1 MKLPA
6 QLESLF
12 ARFDRLTV
20 RERVL
25 VCAALLAAVVMT
37 WMIAIE
43 DPLASK
49 LRSVNSELTA
59 LQDSLN
65 SDAAMSGAESDPAVA
80 ARKKAKELQAKLD
93 DLNKE
98 LASKAAG
105 LIPPERMVQV
115 IHDVLSHQRGLTLV
129 SLHNKPVTSLVT
141 AVPTPEPAPPSAADE
156 STEGEPAAADS
167 ATAPVPVD
175 AGPYMHPVE
184 IVIEGSYLD
193 VLEYLRALEALPWH
207 FYWKVLEL
215 NSGTYPL
222 NRVRIELS
230 TLSMDKE
237 WLGV

>member
-1 MKLPA
+1 MKMPA

-12 ARFDRLTV
+12 ARFDRLTI

-25 VCAALLAAVVMT
+25 VCAAALAAVVMS
-37 WMIAIE
+37 WMIGIQ
-43 DPLASK
+43 DPLAAK
-49 LRSVNSELTA
+49 LRSLNSELA
-59 LQDSLN
+59 SLQDSLN
-65 SDAAMSGAESDPAVA
+65 SDPSMSATATDPVVVA
-80 ARKKAKELQAKLD
+80 RHKAKELQAKLD

-115 IHDVLSHQRGLTLV
+115 IHDVLSHQKGLTLV
-129 SLHNKPVTSLVT
+129 SLHNKAVMSLVSE
-141 AVPTPEPAPPSAADE
+141 APAPAPSAGDSAEADAN
-156 STEGEPAAADS
+156 TAPAA
-167 ATAPVPVD
+167 PVD
-175 AGPYMHPVE
+175 IGPYVHPVE

-193 VLEYLRALEALPWH
+193 VLQYLQALETLPWH

-215 NSGTYPL
+215 NAGTYPL

>member
-1 MKLPA
+1 MKMPA

-12 ARFDRLTV
+12 ARFDRLTI

-25 VCAALLAAVVMT
+25 VCAAVLAAVVMS
-37 WMIAIE
+37 WMIGIQ
-43 DPLASK
+43 DPLSAK
-49 LRSVNSELTA
+49 VR
-59 LQDSLN
+59 SLN
-65 SDAAMSGAESDPAVA
+65 SEVATLQDTLNSNASMSGDATDPAVV
-80 ARKKAKELQAKLD
+80 ARHKAKDLQAKLD

-105 LIPPERMVQV
+105 LIPPERMVQL
-115 IHDVLSHQRGLTLV
+115 IHDVLSRQRGLTLV
-129 SLHNKPVTSLVT
+129 SLHNKPVMSLVSE
-141 AVPTPEPAPPSAADE
+141 VPAPAA
-156 STEGEPAAADS
+156 PATDGTDADAN
-167 ATAPVPVD
+167 ATPPAPVD
-175 AGPYMHPVE
+175 AGPYVHPVE

-193 VLEYLRALEALPWH
+193 VLQYLHALEALPWH